1 MAELDEIDHA
11 LLRLLRQDARRTFSE
26 MAEKVGLSVA
36 AVKRR
41 VDRMRDLGVITGF
54 TTQIDY
60 SKLGWAIEAFT
71 ELRYAGSAPVS
82 EIIRTATV
90 APEVQAIYTTAG
102 DPDALVSIRARD
114 MRHLQQVIDTLR
126 RAGNVTGTKTLMIMD
141 VWTRSDADPATPV
154 RPTPPRPSTPG
165 RASSPPP
172 PQTRGPALP

>member
-1 MAELDEIDHA
+1 MTELDDIDHA

-26 MAEKVGLSVA
+26 MAERVGLSVA

-41 VDRMRDLGVITGF
+41 VDRLRELGVITGF
-54 TTQIDY
+54 TAQIDY
-60 SKLGWAIEAFT
+60 AKLGWGIEAFT

-126 RAGNVTGTKTLMIMD
+126 RAGNVTGTKTLMILD
-141 VWTRSDADPATPV
+141 VWTRSDADPT
-154 RPTPPRPSTPG
+154 TPPRPTTPT
-165 RASSPPP
+165 RTSPQPRP
-172 PQTRGPALP
+172 APQRPLP